1 MSSRQSIISY
11 FKRSLF
17 KKWIFVLAMG
27 FLLPFAGFSQTKKE
41 LEKKKDQ
48 IQKDI
53 EYTNQLLNLTK
64 KSKNTSL
71 SHLVTLNKKISYR
84 SDLINTISTE
94 LTVVDKEIGHVETNI
109 DSLNNRLARLKVQYS
124 QMLYYA
130 YKNQGAYSR
139 LMFVFSSDGFN
150 QAYKRMIYM
159 RQLSDYRIRQRD
171 LIVALQ
177 DSLNGKKTKLQDVRK
192 DKKGLLVTQ
201 EKQKKEL
208 DNEKKEQVDLLNNL
222 STKEKKLRAELKDK
236 QKKQQQLSNKI
247 EEIIKKEIES
257 ARASA
262 KKKNSSTM
270 TASKSTKP
278 LENTSASVLLNT
290 PATIKLSNEF
300 ENNKG
305 LLPWPVE
312 KGIISSSFGK
322 HAHPVW
328 RDVVVN
334 NNGVDIN
341 STKGAK
347 ARSIFEGRVVYIVQ
361 VYDKYAVLV
370 QHGEYFTLYSN
381 LEKVFVKAEDMVVTK
396 QPLGI
401 VQTNDEEGKT
411 EIHLEIWKGSNKM
424 NPEAWIA
431 GR

>member
-1 MSSRQSIISY
+1 MLAAAFFLPSTGFGQS
-11 FKRSLF
+11 
-17 KKWIFVLAMG
+17 
-27 FLLPFAGFSQTKKE
+27 KKE

-53 EYTNQLLNLTK
+53 DYTNQLLNLTK

-71 SHLVTLNKKISYR
+71 SHLVTLNKKITYR
-84 SDLINTISTE
+84 NDLINTISTE
-94 LTVVDKEIGHVETNI
+94 LNVVDKEIGNVSTNI
-109 DSLNNRLARLKVQYS
+109 DSLNNRLERLKLQYS

-139 LMFVFSSDGFN
+139 MMFVFSSEGIN
-150 QAYKRMIYM
+150 QAFKRMIYM
-159 RQLSDYRIRQRD
+159 KQLSDYRIRQRD
-171 LIVALQ
+171 LILALQ
-177 DSLNGKKTKLQDVRK
+177 DSLTGKKNKLQDVRK
-192 DKKGLLVTQ
+192 DKKVLLVTQ

-208 DNEKKEQVDLLNNL
+208 DNEKKEQVDILNNL
-222 STKEKKLRAELKDK
+222 SSKEKKLRAELKEK
-236 QKKQQQLSNKI
+236 QRKQQQLSNKI
-247 EEIIKKEIES
+247 EEIIRKEIES
-257 ARASA
+257 ARATA
-262 KKKNSSTM
+262 KKKNASKM
-270 TASKSTKP
+270 TASKSTKNI
-278 LENTSASVLLNT
+278 ESSNASALLNT
-290 PATIKLSNEF
+290 PATIKLSNDF

-305 LLPWPVE
+305 QLPWPVE

-322 HAHPVW
+322 HSHPVW

-347 ARSIFEGRVVYIVQ
+347 ARAIFEGRVVYIVQ
-361 VYDKYAVLV
+361 VYDKYAVLI

-381 LEKVFVKAEDMVVTK
+381 LEKVFVKAEDKVITK